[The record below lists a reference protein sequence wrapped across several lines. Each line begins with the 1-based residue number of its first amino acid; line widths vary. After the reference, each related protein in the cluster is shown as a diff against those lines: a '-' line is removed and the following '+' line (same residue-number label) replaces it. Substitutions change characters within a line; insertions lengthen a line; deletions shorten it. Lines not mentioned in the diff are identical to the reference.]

1 MNEQQ
6 TILIEGIVDA
16 VRDALTYAFENGL
29 ALTTSPVVV
38 VEMADGSGR
47 FAALGCFADPRMDF
61 SEVHV
66 RRIAG
71 SFNQVEVVLR

>member
-6 TILIEGIVDA
+6 TILTEGIAEA
-16 VRDALTYAFENGL
+16 VRDALTYAFENEL
-29 ALTTSPVVV
+29 ALTTSPVAV

-47 FAALGCFADPRMDF
+47 FAVLGCFADPRVDF

-66 RRIAG
+66 RRIVG
-71 SFNQVEVVLR
+71 SFNQVEVLH